1 MANAKLIQEINSY
14 LEHITTE
21 RLEKI
26 REYALSLLHVNDE
39 ILNLKEEQSI
49 EILGYNPTE
58 HIDDWEWEQMLKRDQ
73 MSQERLKNKEE
84 K

>member
-26 REYALSLLHVNDE
+26 RDYTLSLLHINDE
-39 ILNLKEEQSI
+39 KLNLKEEQSI
-49 EILGYNPTE
+49 EILGYNPTD
-58 HIDDWEWEQMLKRDQ
+58 HIPDWEWDAMLKRDQ

>member
-26 REYALSLLHVNDE
+26 RDYTLSLLHINDE
-39 ILNLKEEQSI
+39 ILNLKEEQAVQ
-49 EILGYNPTE
+49 ILGYSPTD
-58 HIDDWEWEQMLKRDQ
+58 HIPDWEWAQMIKRDQ